1 MKVSE
6 LANLL
11 VMYDQD
17 ADVLVQEGAEL
28 YDFSVEHFD
37 NPGWEDLVLLRKK
50 DLKTPPIEEI
60 DYDNEDMGTD
70 MRKPKGSY
78 LRNCCVNPRASDD
91 MIFLLS
97 DGEVY
102 AFLDGYLITPLEQY
116 EHDVAQESK
125 ARFSILKEEE

>member
-1 MKVSE
+1 MTVSE

-60 DYDNEDMGTD
+60 DYDNEDMGLE
-70 MRKPKGSY
+70 
-78 LRNCCVNPRASDD
+78 LRNTTDGRWSLIYEAKNPTADNVRLETVFPYFYLASHSWIRVWERD
-91 MIFLLS
+91 
-97 DGEVY
+97 
-102 AFLDGYLITPLEQY
+102 LDE
-116 EHDVAQESK
+116 
-125 ARFSILKEEE
+125 